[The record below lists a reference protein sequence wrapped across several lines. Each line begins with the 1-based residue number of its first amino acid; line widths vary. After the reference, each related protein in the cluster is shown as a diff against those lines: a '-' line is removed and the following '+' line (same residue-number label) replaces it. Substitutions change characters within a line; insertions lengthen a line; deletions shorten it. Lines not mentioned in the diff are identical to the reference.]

1 MTLFMDL
8 HQVAGGVAMD
18 DVATAHLADLHGLV
32 ADHIYRVQE
41 GS

>member
-18 DVATAHLADLHGLV
+18 DAATAMRTTRR
-32 ADHIYRVQE
+32 RV
-41 GS
+41 STSA